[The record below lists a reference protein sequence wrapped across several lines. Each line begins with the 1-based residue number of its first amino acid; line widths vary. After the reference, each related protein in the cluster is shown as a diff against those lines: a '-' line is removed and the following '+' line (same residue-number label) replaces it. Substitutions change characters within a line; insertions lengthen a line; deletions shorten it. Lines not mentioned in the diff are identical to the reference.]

1 MSKRILVV
9 LSEWGFWGEE
19 LVGPLEA
26 FDEQGYAVDFVT
38 PTGKRPV
45 AHRRQHGSRLRR
57 PAARALGDL
66 AGDGGEGEGDRRRSP
81 RLDNPLNLSEL
92 MPERPYHS
100 EDDFLRKQ
108 EAYYK
113 ERDEKASGARRHA
126 TTRC

>member
-26 FDEQGYAVDFVT
+26 FEEAGYDVDFMT

-45 AHRRQHGSRLRR
+45 AIGVSMD
-57 PAARALGDL
+57 PDYVDPPLGRSVTSPEMAEKVKAIDT
-66 AGDGGEGEGDRRRSP
+66 SP
-81 RLDNPLNLSEL
+81 RLDESTNLSEL

-100 EDDFLRKQ
+100 EDNFLRKE
-108 EAYYK
+108 EAYYR
-113 ERDEKASGARRHA
+113 ERDEKAKALVDKY
-126 TTRC
+126 